1 MDEKRLNLKIFEKNG
16 ITKDEFADLV
26 IDLFRSFEDNPL
38 SPSAFELA
46 MSLLYKKYKLG
57 IDNPRYICYNNI
69 RKRGK
74 QYVRIYNNE

>member
-26 IDLFRSFEDNPL
+26 IDLFRSFEEKPL

-46 MSLLYKKYKLG
+46 MSLIYKKYKVG
-57 IDNPRYICYNNI
+57 EYNSQ
-69 RKRGK
+69 KKMKK
-74 QYVRIYNNE
+74 QNQKTQF